1 MKEIKVNITDIE
13 ILKIDKLR
21 KIKKNGLE
29 STMKK
34 LNTNLIKDILKS
46 HTTLVESFLENSK
59 QNILL
64 LNQRKTNSYRR

>member
-13 ILKIDKLR
+13 FLKIDKLR